1 MGTSLCYILASSQF
15 VAYLYC
21 MRLWDRDSRAVMP
34 SWGRYCLSSQNSKP
48 SKCPS
53 QCCFSLQHS
62 IWLLV
67 VVVFLNGEAVLL
79 LKSLF
84 FLLELSNDFDFCS

>member
-53 QCCFSLQHS
+53 QCCFSFFAAQYLAS
-62 IWLLV
+62 GGGS
-67 VVVFLNGEAVLL
+67 VFKWRGCAVT
-79 LKSLF
+79 
-84 FLLELSNDFDFCS
+84 

>member
-1 MGTSLCYILASSQF
+1 MEIHELSCPVGVDTVSVSKTANLVSAPVSVVS
-15 VAYLYC
+15 
-21 MRLWDRDSRAVMP
+21 
-34 SWGRYCLSSQNSKP
+34 LSS
-48 SKCPS
+48 
-53 QCCFSLQHS
+53 QHS